1 MSILTKKMTFKI
13 YSIPNGLNI
22 IKNCNF
28 NSKIFECLNH
38 MLVRHILLSSVKPV
52 RKYHIILLL
61 HQSKLL
67 QVTADTSREQNLGL
81 MKIILCYQRSR
92 PCNTCLARFQNS
104 LDSVNFPSWL
114 VVDSKSIHRWINRG
128 E

>member
-28 NSKIFECLNH
+28 NSKIFEYLNH
-38 MLVRHILLSSVKPV
+38 MLVRHILLGSVKPV

-61 HQSKLL
+61 PK
-67 QVTADTSREQNLGL
+67 QVVTS
-81 MKIILCYQRSR
+81 
-92 PCNTCLARFQNS
+92 NS
-104 LDSVNFPSWL
+104 
-114 VVDSKSIHRWINRG
+114 
-128 E
+128 